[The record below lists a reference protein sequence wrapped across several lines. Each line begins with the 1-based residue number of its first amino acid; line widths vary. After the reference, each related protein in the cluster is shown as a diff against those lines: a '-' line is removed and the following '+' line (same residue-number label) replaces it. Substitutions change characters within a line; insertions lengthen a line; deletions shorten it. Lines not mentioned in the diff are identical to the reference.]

1 VLLRLDL
8 FYENRNRE
16 GERSGVPPAKEVLPE
31 LSACEV
37 SVNVVTDSAELSF
50 VVCP

>member
-8 FYENRNRE
+8 FYENRSRE
-16 GERSGVPPAKEVLPE
+16 GERSGVPPTKAFLPE

-37 SVNVVTDSAELSF
+37 SVNVVTDSAELSILD
-50 VVCP
+50 CP